1 MKHHFSNERTHKNL
15 TKTLEKGERSED
27 HKEGGCPWEECSK
40 IWLQPIHVRYSS
52 SNTRRGPQEHGQ
64 ELCPITLVQTPMSR
78 NKGKKKTEKEKELEW
93 EQRGVAWLGLAWLVL
108 SCLVL
113 SILEQFFCY

>member
-15 TKTLEKGERSED
+15 TKTLEKGERSKD

-40 IWLQPIHVRYSS
+40 KWLQPIHVRYSS

-78 NKGKKKTEKEKELEW
+78 NKGKKKR
-93 EQRGVAWLGLAWLVL
+93 QRR
-108 SCLVL
+108 
-113 SILEQFFCY
+113 